1 MANSSPTESSAGLS
15 DVAPG
20 QWELVPSA
28 RCSAT
33 GKSVD
38 VRDPSAADGF
48 LRQFPGDF
56 MIMSRLREVLA
67 LTDDVFLMT
76 DDSVI
81 EILSW
86 RLASGEVK
94 LKNLGAK
101 DGSESGGSGGGGG
114 GGEGDG
120 TTDEEI
126 LAEAQ
131 QLFNSIQMKDLRAA
145 HKADR
150 TTTIL
155 FGKYSIQYQPQGA
168 SGKSSS
174 DGFTIGK
181 KAFASDTELQKT
193 LLQELYR
200 LHHGK
205 GDKAA
210 AQFVASSIGQM

>member
-1 MANSSPTESSAGLS
+1 MANSSPTESSASLS
-15 DVAPG
+15 DLAPG

-28 RCSAT
+28 RWSAT
-33 GKSVD
+33 DKSVD

-48 LRQFPGDF
+48 LRQFLGDF

-86 RLASGEVK
+86 RLASGELK
-94 LKNLGAK
+94 LKNLWAK
-101 DGSESGGSGGGGG
+101 DESESAGSGGGGG

-120 TTDEEI
+120 TPDEEI
-126 LAEAQ
+126 VAEAQ
-131 QLFNSIQMKDLRAA
+131 QLLNSIQMKDLRAA
-145 HKADR
+145 HKAGR

-155 FGKYSIQYQPQGA
+155 FGKYSVQYQPQG

-174 DGFTIGK
+174 DGFTLGK

-193 LLQELYR
+193 LLLELYK

-210 AQFVASSIGQM
+210 AEFAASSIGSM